1 MNRRIPH
8 RRALLLF
15 LAAAFTLAASAPML
29 AATPPSPAHWSIQG
43 LPAIPLAPGARFT
56 LTLASHIDR
65 GWHIYA
71 MEEPDGGPIATQIG
85 LGADDP
91 VTLLKV
97 DEPSPQMVSDPVLRQ
112 STGIFQGAADFTL
125 HLQLPR
131 KPVAHDAALHV
142 LVRYQSC
149 SDKLCLPPHTE
160 TVNVPLASLI
170 R

>member
-1 MNRRIPH
+1 MN
-8 RRALLLF
+8 RALLL
-15 LAAAFTLAASAPML
+15 LAAGFTLAASAPVL
-29 AATPPSPAHWSIQG
+29 AAAPPNPAHWSIQG
-43 LPAIPLAPGARFT
+43 LPAKPLAPGARFM
-56 LTLASHIDR
+56 LTLSSHIDP

-71 MEEPDGGPIATQIG
+71 MEEPDGGPIATEIG

-97 DEPSPQMVSDPVLRQ
+97 DEPPPQMVSDPVLHQ
-112 STGIFQGAADFTL
+112 PTGLFQGAADFTL

-131 KPVAHDAALHV
+131 KPLAHDAVLHV
-142 LVRYQSC
+142 MVRYQSC

>member
-1 MNRRIPH
+1 MTRLIPH
-8 RRALLLF
+8 RRALPFLLTIVACAPVF
-15 LAAAFTLAASAPML
+15 AA
-29 AATPPSPAHWSIQG
+29 PPPNPAHWSIEAP
-43 LPAIPLAPGARFT
+43 PAKPLAPGARFT
-56 LTLASHIDR
+56 LTLASHIDS

-71 MEEPDGGPIATQIG
+71 MEEPEGGPIATEIG

-91 VTLLKV
+91 LTLLKV
-97 DEPSPQMVSDPVLRQ
+97 DEPPPQMVSDPVLHQ

-131 KPVAHDAALHV
+131 KPLAHDAMLHV
-142 LVRYQSC
+142 MVRYQSC

-160 TVNVPLASLI
+160 TVNVALASLV

>member
-1 MNRRIPH
+1 MTRLIPH
-8 RRALLLF
+8 RRALPFLLTIVACAPVF
-15 LAAAFTLAASAPML
+15 AA
-29 AATPPSPAHWSIQG
+29 PPPNPAHWSIEA
-43 LPAIPLAPGARFT
+43 LPAKPLAPGARFT
-56 LTLASHIDR
+56 LTLASHIDP

-71 MEEPDGGPIATQIG
+71 MEEPEGGPIATEIG

-91 VTLLKV
+91 LTLLKV
-97 DEPSPQMVSDPVLRQ
+97 DEPPPQMVSDPVLHQ

-131 KPVAHDAALHV
+131 KPLAHDAMLHV
-142 LVRYQSC
+142 MVRYQSC

-160 TVNVPLASLI
+160 TVNVPLASLV